1 MLYIK
6 YSQDKAKLQEV
17 VQADKGFKSLDRM
30 AAEVINVTTNSELR
44 YPKGKE
50 RVNMCA
56 AIEEIRS
63 DSKLE
68 GKIEGKIEGAVETCQ
83 RFNMSLRE
91 TVKYISGNYSLSLQ
105 EAEKKV
111 TSYWKE

>member
-1 MLYIK
+1 
-6 YSQDKAKLQEV
+6 
-17 VQADKGFKSLDRM
+17 M

-68 GKIEGKIEGAVETCQ
+68 GKLEGAVETCQ